1 MVLLSTRRLTLRRFR
16 QDDAAALAAYRS
28 HPDVARYQSWA
39 APVSVEDAREL
50 IAEFAAGDPHQPG
63 WFQHAIDCEG
73 VLIGDV
79 GVNLH
84 ENEMQADIGFTL
96 VPAYQGRGYATEA
109 VRSVVRYLFAA
120 QGLHRISAECDARNV
135 RSARLLARVGFQE
148 EGRRRANT
156 WIRGEWTDD
165 LLFGLLADEWRS
177 SPR

>member
-1 MVLLSTRRLTLRRFR
+1 MVLLSTLRLTLRRF
-16 QDDAAALAAYRS
+16 QPDDAAALVAYRS

-39 APVSVEDAREL
+39 APVSVETAREI
-50 IAEFAAGDPHQPG
+50 IAGFAAADPHQTG
-63 WFQHAIDCEG
+63 WFQYAIECEH

-84 ENEMQADIGFTL
+84 ENGMQADIGFTL
-96 VPAYQGRGYATEA
+96 APAYQGRGYATEA
-109 VRSVVRYLFAA
+109 VRSVVRHLFAA
-120 QGLHRISAECDARNV
+120 QGLHRISAECDARNL
-135 RSARLLARVGFQE
+135 RSARLLTRVGFQH

-156 WIRGEWTDD
+156 WIKGEWTDD